1 METGR
6 HRYGGAQQVLYLLAG
21 LAAEPDDEHHLACPP
36 DAAVGREAPAGVT
49 VHAVPQAGDLDPR
62 LPWRLWRLLRRLRP
76 DLVHVHSRRGA
87 DVWGGL
93 LARLAGVPAVVS
105 RRVDNPEPRWLAA
118 LKYRPYARV
127 ITISAGI
134 REVLLSEG
142 LPADKVV
149 CVPSAVDVAH
159 YQRGCDRPALEE
171 AFGLEAAAIPVA
183 MAAQFIER
191 KGHRDLLAAWPT
203 VVAAEPRARLLLFG
217 QGPLREEMERLA
229 AERGLADTVVF
240 AGFRDDLERFLPCL
254 RALAHPARMEGLG
267 VTLLQAGAA
276 GVPIVACPVGGIPEI
291 VKDGETGYRV
301 PPRDAEAL
309 AEALIRLVRD
319 PQLAETLGGA
329 ARGHVEAHFAIEAMV
344 AGNRRV
350 YEVVL
355 ATAPAGR
362 APPGG

>member
-1 METGR
+1 VLHLETGR

-21 LAAEPDDEHHLACPP
+21 LAAEAGDEHHLACPP
-36 DAAVGREAPAGVT
+36 DAAVGREAPDGVT
-49 VHAVPQAGDLDPR
+49 VHLLPQSGDLDPR
-62 LPWRLWRLLRRLRP
+62 FVWGLWRLLRRLRP

-105 RRVDNPEPRWLAA
+105 RRVDNPEPRWVAR

-127 ITISAGI
+127 ITISEGI
-134 REVLLSEG
+134 RQVLLGEG
-142 LPADKVV
+142 VPADRVV
-149 CVPSAVDVAH
+149 CVPSAVDVAR
-159 YQRGCDRPALEE
+159 YQGGCDRA
-171 AFGLEAAAIPVA
+171 GLEAEFGLDAGAVPVA

-191 KGHRDLLAAWPT
+191 KGHRDLLAAWPA

-217 QGPLREEMERLA
+217 QGPLRGEMEARA
-229 AERGLADTVVF
+229 AELGITDTVVF
-240 AGFRDDLERFLPCL
+240 AGFRDDLHRFLPCL

-291 VKDGETGYRV
+291 VRDGETGYRV
-301 PPRDAEAL
+301 PPEDPEAL
-309 AEALIRLVRD
+309 AAALQRLVGD
-319 PQLAETLGGA
+319 AERARALGA
-329 ARGHVEAHFAIEAMV
+329 AARAHVEAHFTIPAMV

-350 YEVVL
+350 YEAVL
-355 ATAPAGR
+355 GDNR
-362 APPGG
+362 